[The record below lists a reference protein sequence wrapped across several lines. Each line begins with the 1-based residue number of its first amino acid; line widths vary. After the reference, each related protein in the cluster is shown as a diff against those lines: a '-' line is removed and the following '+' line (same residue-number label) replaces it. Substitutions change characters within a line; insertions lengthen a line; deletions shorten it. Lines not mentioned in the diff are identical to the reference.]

1 MDLEDQVLDG
11 DGYWNNSVL
20 CLKLLYVKNDKFIVK
35 WQEVWF
41 SQNLRRRRKERNSC
55 NRGVLEPTHTG
66 AQMPVVC
73 IFL

>member
-1 MDLEDQVLDG
+1 MDLEDQVLDH

-41 SQNLRRRRKERNSC
+41 SQNLRRRRKERNIC
-55 NRGVLEPTHTG
+55 NSGVLEPTHTG
-66 AQMPVVC
+66 AQMPVVH